1 MCIRDSKKDVQ
12 NHKKELQI
20 CEDGRKEAQDMVKRL
35 ATELDKASQN
45 SEESRLKTE
54 ELKLSK
60 QKQTKKINEVSI
72 FKTKRCL
79 ISELSEGKN

>member
-1 MCIRDSKKDVQ
+1 
-12 NHKKELQI
+12 
-20 CEDGRKEAQDMVKRL
+20 MVKHL
-35 ATELDKASQN
+35 ATELDKASQS